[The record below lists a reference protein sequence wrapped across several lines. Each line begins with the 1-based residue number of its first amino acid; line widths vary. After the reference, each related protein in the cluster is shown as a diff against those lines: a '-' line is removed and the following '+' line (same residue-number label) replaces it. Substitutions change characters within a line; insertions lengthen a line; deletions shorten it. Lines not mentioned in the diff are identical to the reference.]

1 VREFTPRWPWSHRHF
16 QSILPSI
23 LPRHRLNVRARPLLA
38 ATSELI
44 LDCGDGVRLQALR
57 AVPEKPNGTSAIL
70 LHGWEGSANAYYVL
84 SLAAWLHAA
93 GVEVIRLNL
102 RDHGATHHLNEG
114 IFHSCRLAEVCGAV
128 AALGPKLLAPPWLVG
143 FSLGGNFWL
152 RVAASGD
159 PRLPQL
165 AGVVAISPVL
175 HPDSAMNAMETGWQV
190 YQNYF
195 VRKWSTSLRIK
206 RALWPGLPIGE
217 EIFHAAT
224 LREMT
229 RLLVAHHTDFPNIEA
244 YLNGYA
250 ITGERLETLA
260 VPATIL
266 AALDDPIIPSAD
278 LARLAYG
285 PRLKVLTLPHG
296 GHMGFM
302 QSPLSGS
309 WINPFVGGEMG
320 LTQD

>member
-1 VREFTPRWPWSHRHF
+1 MREFTPRWPWSHRHF

-23 LPRHRLNVRARPLLA
+23 LPRHRLKVRARPLLA
-38 ATSELI
+38 ATEELI
-44 LDCGDGVRLQALR
+44 LDCGDGVRLQAFH
-57 AVPEKPNGTSAIL
+57 AVPERPNGVAAVL
-70 LHGWEGSANAYYVL
+70 LHGWEGSADAYYVL
-84 SLAAWLHAA
+84 SLATYLHAA
-93 GVEVIRLNL
+93 GVEVVRLNL
-102 RDHGATHHLNEG
+102 RDHGATHHLNQG

-128 AALGPKLLAPPWLVG
+128 AALAPRLGVQPWLVG

-159 PRLPQL
+159 PRLPEL

-175 HPDSAMNAMETGWQV
+175 HPDSAMNAMEEGWQV

-195 VRKWSTSLRIK
+195 VRKWSASLRRK
-206 RALWPGLPIGE
+206 QALWPDLPIGT
-217 EIFHAAT
+217 EIFHAGT

-229 RLLVAHHTDFPNIEA
+229 RLLVAHHTDFPSIEA

-250 ITGERLETLA
+250 ITGERLATLA
-260 VPATIL
+260 APATIL
-266 AALDDPIIPSAD
+266 AAMDDPIIPSGD

-285 PRLKVLTLPHG
+285 PRLKVLTVPHG

-302 QSPLSGS
+302 ESPLAGS
-309 WINPFVGGEMG
+309 WINAFVGEELG
-320 LTQD
+320 LP